1 METECTGVN
10 TTAKFPL
17 FPTGTGLVGGLGT
30 GSSASGTH
38 GATATA
44 AGSGEESTTSS
55 AGRVVGGMGVIVWFL
70 SSLVGGW
77 MLK

>member
-1 METECTGVN
+1 MPSLEYKLETECTGVN

-44 AGSGEESTTSS
+44 AGSGGGNATGS
-55 AGRVVGGMGVIVWFL
+55 AGRIAGGMGVIVWF
-70 SSLVGGW
+70 
-77 MLK
+77 